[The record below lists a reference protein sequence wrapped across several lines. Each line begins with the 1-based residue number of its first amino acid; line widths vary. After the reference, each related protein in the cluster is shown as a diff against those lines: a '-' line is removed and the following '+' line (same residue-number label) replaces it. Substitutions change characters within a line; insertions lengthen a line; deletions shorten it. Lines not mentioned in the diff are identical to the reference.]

1 MKSLLQ
7 VITLIL
13 SISTGI
19 AQTVQSIEVYEISA
33 MKGQQIYYAS
43 HIKAAHMKSSKL
55 MDDEDRAAVMGAMG
69 NTGIAMPRFS
79 TPYVDD
85 ECRMQECKM
94 TVIAYKNAAGE
105 TDYVAKNKY
114 NGGEDN
120 LIVFQNEDVINC
132 VYVGEGVIQIYT
144 IHKNVTFPDGA
155 KLVTSQTT
163 RNRPLG
169 VSTMNVSGKAT
180 RVK

>member
-1 MKSLLQ
+1 MKFYIALLSLF
-7 VITLIL
+7 VVN
-13 SISTGI
+13 SNVI

-33 MKGQQIYYAS
+33 LRGQQTYYAS

-55 MDDEDRAAVMGAMG
+55 MDDEDRAAVLAAMG
-69 NTGIAMPRFS
+69 KTGIAMPRLP

-85 ECRMQECKM
+85 ECRMQESKI
-94 TVIAYKNAAGE
+94 TVITYKNAAGE
-105 TDYVAKNKY
+105 VDYVARNQY
-114 NGGEDN
+114 NGGEDT
-120 LIVFQNEDVINC
+120 LIVFQNEDAINC
-132 VYVGEGVIQIYT
+132 MLVAEGVIQIYT
-144 IHKNVTFPDGA
+144 IHRNVTFPDGA

-169 VSTMNVSGKAT
+169 VSTMNLSGKAT